1 MATGRYLLIAF
12 SSKTKIQISNWI
24 SASKAGSAGANRS
37 VFYLRESPL
46 APNLRSCPCVAAALS
61 GSPTFLRGHGTVSRS
76 RRLMQF
82 SRCGADMKNCRPV
95 ARLQILSEYKENR
108 PARDQRI
115 LSEES
120 GGKMVRCG
128 YGAAVYHSK
137 VIRVD

>member
-1 MATGRYLLIAF
+1 
-12 SSKTKIQISNWI
+12 
-24 SASKAGSAGANRS
+24 
-37 VFYLRESPL
+37 
-46 APNLRSCPCVAAALS
+46 
-61 GSPTFLRGHGTVSRS
+61 
-76 RRLMQF
+76 
-82 SRCGADMKNCRPV
+82 MKNCRPV